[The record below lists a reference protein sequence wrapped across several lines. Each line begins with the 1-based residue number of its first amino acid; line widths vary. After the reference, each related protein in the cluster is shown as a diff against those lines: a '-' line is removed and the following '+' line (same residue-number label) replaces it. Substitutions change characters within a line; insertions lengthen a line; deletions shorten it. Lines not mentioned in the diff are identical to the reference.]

1 MAVRPPLPHLTPDGG
16 GSLGLMC
23 NCRYAVSG
31 FGGSQGGTMGRQLL
45 ELIGYAAISLLWL
58 AGTGCSSSAVGDPCV
73 PEQVPRSSPDQP
85 PGFLAAETYLEISAV
100 QCATRVC
107 LVRNLDGDPTNL
119 QEDECPR
126 GEDTCVS
133 TEEVERRVYCSCRCA
148 APAGSDLPTC
158 SCPDGFLCEEVL
170 ETGGDGIRGSYCVRD
185 PFADTES
192 M

>member
-1 MAVRPPLPHLTPDGG
+1 MV
-16 GSLGLMC
+16 
-23 NCRYAVSG
+23 
-31 FGGSQGGTMGRQLL
+31 RQLL

-73 PEQVPRSSPDQP
+73 PEQVPVG
-85 PGFLAAETYLEISAV
+85 GFLASETYLETSSV

-107 LVRNLDGDPTNL
+107 LVRNLSGDPNNL

-126 GEDTCVS
+126 GEATCVS
-133 TEEVERRVYCSCRCA
+133 AEEVEASVYCSCRCD

-158 SCPDGFLCEEVL
+158 GCPDGFLCEEVL
-170 ETGGDGIRGSYCVRD
+170 ETGGDGLRGSYCVRD
-185 PFADTES
+185 PLTDSES